1 MGYTASI
8 SWLQARPS
16 TTCGAFIP
24 ATGNLTRGTRTI
36 MNIGAPQTVT
46 KEASASG
53 PTHVRWTIIGMLA
66 VISGT
71 TYMDRLNLG
80 IAGKYI
86 QDQFAFNDQ
95 TMGWILSAFVL
106 GYALFQV
113 PSGWAGDRIGPR
125 RMLTFAIVW
134 WSVFTALTALA
145 PQLPLARWFGVAWSF
160 AIVRF
165 LIGLGESAAYPNS
178 AKIVSYWSPAG
189 SRGVATSVFITGL
202 GVGGAASP
210 LAITW
215 VMLHWGWRASFFL
228 CGGLGGIVALTWHLY
243 SRDHPE
249 EHPRVNAEELKVIYQ
264 DQEAS
269 GVPVRR
275 KGNSTGPIPWKTMF
289 RSRSSWALILSYF
302 FIAYPA
308 YIYYTW
314 FFIYLIRVRGLSV
327 VQTGLW
333 GSTPFIAII
342 LLSPLGGWLSDKL
355 VSRLGVRR
363 GRRYAVW
370 IGAGFSAIMLPA
382 GGYVA
387 NSAGAILL
395 LAGASGFNLFA
406 TTIWWA
412 TCNDITPNFSG
423 SLSGLMN
430 MSGNLGGWLSPILT
444 AAIVTRFGWNMAFNF
459 AGLMTLTAGLIW
471 VAVKA
476 DETLE

>member
-1 MGYTASI
+1 MSD
-8 SWLQARPS
+8 S
-16 TTCGAFIP
+16 AF
-24 ATGNLTRGTRTI
+24 R
-36 MNIGAPQTVT
+36 
-46 KEASASG
+46 
-53 PTHVRWTIIGMLA
+53 PTHVRWAVIGMLA

-86 QDQFAFNDQ
+86 QDQYAFSDQ

-134 WSVFTALTALA
+134 WSVFTVLTALA
-145 PQLPLARWFGVAWSF
+145 PELPLAGWFGVAWSF

-165 LIGLGESAAYPNS
+165 LIGMGESAAYPNS

-189 SRGVATSVFITGL
+189 SRGVATSVFIAGL
-202 GVGGAASP
+202 GVGGAISP
-210 LAITW
+210 VSITW
-215 VMLHWGWRASFFL
+215 VMAHWGWRVSFFL
-228 CGGLGGIVALTWHLY
+228 CGVLGGIVAITWHLCA
-243 SRDHPE
+243 RDHPE
-249 EHPRVNAEELKVIYQ
+249 QHPGVNAEELQVIYRNQ
-264 DQEAS
+264 DKLEAPTRPEDS
-269 GVPVRR
+269 AAVRV
-275 KGNSTGPIPWKTMF
+275 PWKAMF
-289 RSRSSWALILSYF
+289 KSRSTCALVLSYF

-314 FFIYLIRVRGLSV
+314 FFIYLIRVRALSV
-327 VQTGLW
+327 EQTGFW

-342 LLSPLGGWLSDKL
+342 LLAPFGGWLSDRL

-363 GRRYAVW
+363 GRRYALW
-370 IGAGFSAIMLPA
+370 IGVAFSAVMLPL
-382 GGYVA
+382 GGYVS
-387 NSAGAILL
+387 NNAGAILL
-395 LAGASGFNLFA
+395 LACASGFNLFA

-412 TCNDITPNFSG
+412 ACNDISPNYSG

-459 AGLMTLTAGLIW
+459 AGLMTLTAGLLW
-471 VAVKA
+471 AAVRA
-476 DETLE
+476 DEKLELN

>member
-1 MGYTASI
+1 MSD
-8 SWLQARPS
+8 S
-16 TTCGAFIP
+16 AF
-24 ATGNLTRGTRTI
+24 R
-36 MNIGAPQTVT
+36 
-46 KEASASG
+46 
-53 PTHVRWTIIGMLA
+53 PTHVRWAVIGMLA

-86 QDQFAFNDQ
+86 QDQYAFSDQ

-134 WSVFTALTALA
+134 WSVFTVLTALA
-145 PQLPLARWFGVAWSF
+145 PELPLAGWFGVAWSF

-165 LIGLGESAAYPNS
+165 LIGMGESAAYPNS

-189 SRGVATSVFITGL
+189 SRGVATSVFIAGL
-202 GVGGAASP
+202 GVGGAISP
-210 LAITW
+210 VAITW
-215 VMLHWGWRASFFL
+215 VMAHWGWRVSFFL
-228 CGGLGGIVALTWHLY
+228 CGVLGGIVAITWHLCA
-243 SRDHPE
+243 RDHPE
-249 EHPRVNAEELKVIYQ
+249 QHPGVNAEELQVIYRNQ
-264 DQEAS
+264 DKLEAPTRPEDS
-269 GVPVRR
+269 AAVRV
-275 KGNSTGPIPWKTMF
+275 PWKAMF
-289 RSRSSWALILSYF
+289 KSRSTCALVLSYF

-314 FFIYLIRVRGLSV
+314 FFIYLIRVRALSV
-327 VQTGLW
+327 EQTGFW

-342 LLSPLGGWLSDKL
+342 LLAPFGGWLSDRL

-363 GRRYAVW
+363 GRRYALW
-370 IGAGFSAIMLPA
+370 IGVAFSAVMLPL
-382 GGYVA
+382 GGYVS
-387 NSAGAILL
+387 NNAGAILL
-395 LAGASGFNLFA
+395 LACASGFNLFA

-412 TCNDITPNFSG
+412 ACNDISPNYSG

-459 AGLMTLTAGLIW
+459 AGLMTLTAGLLW
-471 VAVKA
+471 AAVRA
-476 DETLE
+476 DEKLELN

>member
-1 MGYTASI
+1 MAS
-8 SWLQARPS
+8 
-16 TTCGAFIP
+16 
-24 ATGNLTRGTRTI
+24 
-36 MNIGAPQTVT
+36 QTVT
-46 KEASASG
+46 NQAPAARA
-53 PTHVRWTIIGMLA
+53 THVRWAVIGMLA

-86 QDQFAFNDQ
+86 QDEFAFSNQ

-113 PSGWAGDRIGPR
+113 PGGCAGDKIGPR

-145 PQLPLARWFGVAWSF
+145 PQLPLAAWFSVGWSF

-165 LIGLGESAAYPNS
+165 LIGVGESAAYPNS
-178 AKIVSYWSPAG
+178 AKIVSYWSAPG
-189 SRGVATSVFITGL
+189 NRGAATSVFIAGL
-202 GVGGAASP
+202 GLGGALSP
-210 LAITW
+210 LGITW

-228 CGGLGGIVALTWHLY
+228 CAGLGGLVAIAWHLY
-243 SRDHPE
+243 ARDRPE
-249 EHPRVNAEELKVIYQ
+249 DHPRVNAKELKIIYR
-264 DQEAS
+264 DEVKGGIA
-269 GVPVRR
+269 VRR
-275 KGNSTGPIPWKTMF
+275 KKNDKAAVPWKAMF
-289 RSRSSWALILSYF
+289 RSRSAWALVLSYF

-314 FFIYLIRVRGLSV
+314 FFIYLMRVRGLSV
-327 VQTGLW
+327 AQTGLW
-333 GSTPFIAII
+333 GSAPFVAII
-342 LLSPLGGWLSDKL
+342 LLAPTGGWLSDRL
-355 VSRLGVRR
+355 VARIGV
-363 GRRYAVW
+363 
-370 IGAGFSAIMLPA
+370 GFSAIMLPA

-387 NSAGAILL
+387 DNTLAILL
-395 LAGASGFNLFA
+395 LACASGFNLFA
-406 TTIWWA
+406 TTVWWA

-444 AAIVTRFGWNMAFNF
+444 AAIFTRFGWNVAFDF
-459 AGLMTLTAGLIW
+459 AGLMTLVSGLLW
-471 VAVKA
+471 VLVRA

>member
-1 MGYTASI
+1 MDIMEAQTATR
-8 SWLQARPS
+8 QA
-16 TTCGAFIP
+16 P
-24 ATGNLTRGTRTI
+24 AAHATR
-36 MNIGAPQTVT
+36 
-46 KEASASG
+46 
-53 PTHVRWTIIGMLA
+53 VRWAIIGMLA

-86 QDQFAFNDQ
+86 QDEFAFSNQ

-113 PSGWAGDRIGPR
+113 PGGWAGDKIGPR

-145 PQLPLARWFGVAWSF
+145 PQLPLARWFSVGWSF
-160 AIVRF
+160 AVVRF
-165 LIGLGESAAYPNS
+165 LIGVGESAAYPNS
-178 AKIVSYWSPAG
+178 AKIVSYWSAPG
-189 SRGVATSVFITGL
+189 NRGAATSVFIAGL
-202 GVGGAASP
+202 GVGGALSP
-210 LAITW
+210 LGITW

-228 CGGLGGIVALTWHLY
+228 CAALGGIVAVAWHLY
-243 SRDHPE
+243 ARDHPE
-249 EHPRVNAEELKVIYQ
+249 EHPRVNAEELKVIYR
-264 DQEAS
+264 DEAK
-269 GVPVRR
+269 GGTAIRR
-275 KGNSTGPIPWKTMF
+275 KKNPRASVPWKAILK
-289 RSRSSWALILSYF
+289 SRSAWALVLSYF

-314 FFIYLIRVRGLSV
+314 FFIYLMRVRGLSV
-327 VQTGLW
+327 AQTGLW
-333 GSTPFIAII
+333 GSAPFVAII
-342 LLSPLGGWLSDKL
+342 LLAPAGGWLSDRL
-355 VSRLGVRR
+355 VARIGVRG
-363 GRRYAVW
+363 GRRYAISV
-370 IGAGFSAIMLPA
+370 GVGLSAIMLPA

-387 NSAGAILL
+387 NNTLAILL

-444 AAIVTRFGWNMAFNF
+444 AAIFTRFGWNVAFDF
-459 AGLMTLTAGLIW
+459 AGLMTLASGLLW
-471 VAVKA
+471 VLVRA

>member
-1 MGYTASI
+1 MKNGALKTTTRESPA
-8 SWLQARPS
+8 AR
-16 TTCGAFIP
+16 A
-24 ATGNLTRGTRTI
+24 
-36 MNIGAPQTVT
+36 
-46 KEASASG
+46 
-53 PTHVRWTIIGMLA
+53 THVRWVIIGMLA

-80 IAGKYI
+80 IAAKYI
-86 QDQFAFNDQ
+86 QDQFAFSNQ

-113 PSGWAGDRIGPR
+113 PGGWAGDKIGPR

-145 PQLPLARWFGVAWSF
+145 PQLPLAGWFGVGWSF

-165 LIGLGESAAYPNS
+165 LIGMGESAAYPNS
-178 AKIVSYWSPAG
+178 AKIVSYWSAAG
-189 SRGVATSVFITGL
+189 GRGVATSVFIAGL
-202 GVGGAASP
+202 GVGGAVSP
-210 LAITW
+210 LGITW
-215 VMLHWGWRASFFL
+215 VMLHWGWRASFFI
-228 CGGLGGIVALTWHLY
+228 CGALGGIVALVWHLY
-243 SRDHPE
+243 ARDHPE
-249 EHPRVNAEELKVIYQ
+249 EHRGVNAEELKVIYR
-264 DQEAS
+264 DQEAG
-269 GVPVRR
+269 GVAAGRKSNSKAPV
-275 KGNSTGPIPWKTMF
+275 PWRAML
-289 RSRSSWALILSYF
+289 RSRSVWALVLSYF

-327 VQTGLW
+327 AQTGLW

-342 LLSPLGGWLSDKL
+342 LLSPLGGWLSDRL
-355 VSRLGVRR
+355 VARVGVRG
-363 GRRYAVW
+363 GRRYAIWV
-370 IGAGFSAIMLPA
+370 GVGFSAIMLPA

-387 NSAGAILL
+387 NNTLAILL

-444 AAIVTRFGWNMAFNF
+444 AVIFTHFGWNMAFDF
-459 AGLMTLTAGLIW
+459 AGLMTLTSGLLW
-471 VAVKA
+471 FAVKA
-476 DETLE
+476 DERLES

>member
-1 MGYTASI
+1 MK
-8 SWLQARPS
+8 
-16 TTCGAFIP
+16 
-24 ATGNLTRGTRTI
+24 
-36 MNIGAPQTVT
+36 IGVIQKKS
-46 KEASASG
+46 KEASTFRA
-53 PTHVRWTIIGMLA
+53 THVRWAIIGMLA

-71 TYMDRLNLG
+71 TYIDRLNLG
-80 IAGKYI
+80 IAANYI

-125 RMLTFAIVW
+125 RMLTFAVVW

-145 PQLPLARWFGVAWSF
+145 PELPLARWFGVAWSF

-178 AKIVSYWSPAG
+178 AKIVSFWSPANK
-189 SRGVATSVFITGL
+189 RGVATSVFITGL

-210 LAITW
+210 VTITW

-228 CGGLGGIVALTWHLY
+228 CGALGGVVALTWHLY
-243 SRDHPE
+243 ARDHPE
-249 EHPRVNAEELKVIYQ
+249 EHRGVNTEELKVIYQ
-264 DQEAS
+264 DQPE
-269 GVPVRR
+269 VPLRR
-275 KGNSTGPIPWKTMF
+275 TGNSKDPVPWKAMF
-289 RSRSSWALILSYF
+289 KSRSAWALVLSYF

-327 VQTGLW
+327 AQTGLW

-342 LLSPLGGWLSDKL
+342 LLSPLGGWLSDRA
-355 VSRLGVRR
+355 VARFGVRR
-363 GRRYAVW
+363 GRRCAVW
-370 IGAGFSAIMLPA
+370 VGVAFSALMLPA

-387 NSAGAILL
+387 NNALAILL

-406 TTIWWA
+406 TTTWWA
-412 TCNDITPNFSG
+412 ACNDITPNFSG
-423 SLSGLMN
+423 SLSGFMN

-444 AAIVTRFGWNMAFNF
+444 AAIATHFGWNMAFNF
-459 AGLMTLTAGLIW
+459 AGLMTLMSGLLW
-471 VAVKA
+471 LLVRA
-476 DETLE
+476 DETVE

>member
-1 MGYTASI
+1 MSD
-8 SWLQARPS
+8 S
-16 TTCGAFIP
+16 AF
-24 ATGNLTRGTRTI
+24 R
-36 MNIGAPQTVT
+36 
-46 KEASASG
+46 
-53 PTHVRWTIIGMLA
+53 PTHVRWAVIGMLA

-86 QDQFAFNDQ
+86 QDQYAFSDQ

-134 WSVFTALTALA
+134 WSVFTVLTALA
-145 PQLPLARWFGVAWSF
+145 PELPLAGWFGVAWSF

-165 LIGLGESAAYPNS
+165 LIGMGESAAYPNS

-189 SRGVATSVFITGL
+189 SRGVATSVFIAGL
-202 GVGGAASP
+202 GVGGAISP
-210 LAITW
+210 VAITR
-215 VMLHWGWRASFFL
+215 VMAHWGWRVSFFL
-228 CGGLGGIVALTWHLY
+228 CGVLGGIVAITWHLCA
-243 SRDHPE
+243 RDHPE
-249 EHPRVNAEELKVIYQ
+249 QHPGVNAEELQVIYRNQ
-264 DQEAS
+264 DKLEA
-269 GVPVRR
+269 PKPPEDNAAVRV
-275 KGNSTGPIPWKTMF
+275 PWKAMF
-289 RSRSSWALILSYF
+289 KSRSTLALVLSYF

-314 FFIYLIRVRGLSV
+314 FFIYLIRVRALSV
-327 VQTGLW
+327 EQTGFW

-342 LLSPLGGWLSDKL
+342 LLAPFGGWLSDRL

-363 GRRYAVW
+363 GRRYALW
-370 IGAGFSAIMLPA
+370 IGVAFSAVMLPL
-382 GGYVA
+382 GGYVS
-387 NSAGAILL
+387 NNAGAILL
-395 LAGASGFNLFA
+395 LACASGFNLFA

-412 TCNDITPNFSG
+412 ACNDISPNYSG

-459 AGLMTLTAGLIW
+459 AGLMTLTAGLLW
-471 VAVKA
+471 AAVRA
-476 DETLE
+476 DEKLELN

>member
-1 MGYTASI
+1 MSI
-8 SWLQARPS
+8 R
-16 TTCGAFIP
+16 
-24 ATGNLTRGTRTI
+24 
-36 MNIGAPQTVT
+36 APQTT
-46 KEASASG
+46 TSQPAAAKA
-53 PTHVRWTIIGMLA
+53 THVRWVVIGMLA

-80 IAGKYI
+80 IAAKYI
-86 QDQFAFNDQ
+86 QDQFAFNNE

-113 PSGWAGDRIGPR
+113 PGGWAGDKIGPR

-145 PQLPLARWFGVAWSF
+145 PELPLAGWFSVGWSF

-165 LIGLGESAAYPNS
+165 LIGMGESAAYPNS
-178 AKIVSYWSPAG
+178 AKIVSYWSEAG
-189 SRGVATSVFITGL
+189 GRGVATSIFIAGL
-202 GVGGAASP
+202 GVGGAFSP
-210 LAITW
+210 LGITW

-228 CGGLGGIVALTWHLY
+228 CAALGGIVAVVWHLY
-243 SRDHPE
+243 ARDHPE
-249 EHPRVNAEELKVIYQ
+249 EHPGVNAEELKLLHPG
-264 DQEAS
+264 DETGGLAA
-269 GVPVRR
+269 RR
-275 KGNSTGPIPWKTMF
+275 KSASVPWRAML
-289 RSRSSWALILSYF
+289 RSRSAWALVLSYF
-302 FIAYPA
+302 FIAFPA

-327 VQTGLW
+327 MQTGLW

-342 LLSPLGGWLSDKL
+342 LLSPLGGWLSDRL
-355 VSRLGVRR
+355 VARVGVRG
-363 GRRYAVW
+363 GRRYAIW
-370 IGAGFSAIMLPA
+370 IGVGCSAIMLPA

-387 NSAGAILL
+387 NNTMAILL

-412 TCNDITPNFSG
+412 ACNDMAPNFSG

-444 AAIVTRFGWNMAFNF
+444 AVIFTHFGWNMAFNF
-459 AGLMTLTAGLIW
+459 AGLMTLTSGLLW
-471 VAVKA
+471 VLVRA
-476 DETLE
+476 DERLE

>member
-1 MGYTASI
+1 MKVR
-8 SWLQARPS
+8 AREAGS
-16 TTCGAFIP
+16 VSDSAF
-24 ATGNLTRGTRTI
+24 R
-36 MNIGAPQTVT
+36 
-46 KEASASG
+46 
-53 PTHVRWTIIGMLA
+53 PTHVRWAVIGMLA

-86 QDQFAFNDQ
+86 QDQYAFSDQ

-134 WSVFTALTALA
+134 WSVFTVLTALA
-145 PQLPLARWFGVAWSF
+145 PELPLAGWFGVAWSF

-165 LIGLGESAAYPNS
+165 LIGMGESAAYPNS

-189 SRGVATSVFITGL
+189 SRGVATSVFIAGL
-202 GVGGAASP
+202 GVGGAISP
-210 LAITW
+210 VAITW
-215 VMLHWGWRASFFL
+215 VMAHWGWRVSFFL
-228 CGGLGGIVALTWHLY
+228 CGVLGGIVAITWHLCA
-243 SRDHPE
+243 RDHPE
-249 EHPRVNAEELKVIYQ
+249 QHPGVNAEELQVIYRNQ
-264 DQEAS
+264 DKLEA
-269 GVPVRR
+269 PKPPEDNAAVRV
-275 KGNSTGPIPWKTMF
+275 PWKAMF
-289 RSRSSWALILSYF
+289 KSRSTCALVLSYF

-314 FFIYLIRVRGLSV
+314 FFIYLIRVRALSV
-327 VQTGLW
+327 EQTGFW

-342 LLSPLGGWLSDKL
+342 LLAPFGGWLSDRL

-363 GRRYAVW
+363 GRRYALW
-370 IGAGFSAIMLPA
+370 IGVAFSAVMLPL
-382 GGYVA
+382 GGYVS
-387 NSAGAILL
+387 NNAGAILL
-395 LAGASGFNLFA
+395 LACASGFNLFA

-412 TCNDITPNFSG
+412 ACNDISPNYSG

-459 AGLMTLTAGLIW
+459 AGLMTLTAGLLW
-471 VAVKA
+471 AAVRA
-476 DETLE
+476 DEKLELN

>member
-1 MGYTASI
+1 MMSI
-8 SWLQARPS
+8 
-16 TTCGAFIP
+16 
-24 ATGNLTRGTRTI
+24 RGPQTRTSQPP
-36 MNIGAPQTVT
+36 AA
-46 KEASASG
+46 KA
-53 PTHVRWTIIGMLA
+53 THVRWAVIGMLA

-80 IAGKYI
+80 IAAKYI
-86 QDQFAFNDQ
+86 QDEFAFNNE

-113 PSGWAGDRIGPR
+113 PGGWAGDKIGPR

-145 PQLPLARWFGVAWSF
+145 PQLPLAGWFSVGWSF

-165 LIGLGESAAYPNS
+165 LIGVGESAAYPNS
-178 AKIVSYWSPAG
+178 AKIVSYWSAAG
-189 SRGVATSVFITGL
+189 GRGVATSIFIAGL
-202 GVGGAASP
+202 GVGGAVSP
-210 LAITW
+210 LGITW

-228 CGGLGGIVALTWHLY
+228 CAALGGVVALVWQLY
-243 SRDHPE
+243 ARDHPE
-249 EHPRVNAEELKVIYQ
+249 EHPGLNAEELKLLHRGQQTGGI
-264 DQEAS
+264 AA
-269 GVPVRR
+269 RR
-275 KGNSTGPIPWKTMF
+275 KSASVPWRAIF
-289 RSRSSWALILSYF
+289 RSRSAWALVLSYF
-302 FIAYPA
+302 FIAFPA

-327 VQTGLW
+327 AQTGWW

-342 LLSPLGGWLSDKL
+342 MLAPLGGWLSDRL
-355 VSRLGVRR
+355 VGRIGVRG
-363 GRRYAVW
+363 GRRYAIWV
-370 IGAGFSAIMLPA
+370 GVGCSAIMLPA

-387 NSAGAILL
+387 NNTLAILL

-412 TCNDITPNFSG
+412 TCNDMTPNFSG

-444 AAIVTRFGWNMAFNF
+444 AVIFTHFGWNMAFNF
-459 AGLMTLTAGLIW
+459 AGLMTLTSGLLW
-471 VAVKA
+471 VLVRA

>member
-1 MGYTASI
+1 MSD
-8 SWLQARPS
+8 S
-16 TTCGAFIP
+16 AF
-24 ATGNLTRGTRTI
+24 R
-36 MNIGAPQTVT
+36 
-46 KEASASG
+46 
-53 PTHVRWTIIGMLA
+53 PTHVRWAVIGMLA

-86 QDQFAFNDQ
+86 QDQYAFSDQ

-134 WSVFTALTALA
+134 WSVFTVLTALA
-145 PQLPLARWFGVAWSF
+145 PELPLAGWFGVAWSF

-165 LIGLGESAAYPNS
+165 LIGMGESAAYPNS

-189 SRGVATSVFITGL
+189 SRGVATSVFIAGL
-202 GVGGAASP
+202 GVGGAISP
-210 LAITW
+210 VAITW
-215 VMLHWGWRASFFL
+215 VMAHWGWRVSFFL
-228 CGGLGGIVALTWHLY
+228 CGVLGGIVAITWHLCA
-243 SRDHPE
+243 RDHPE
-249 EHPRVNAEELKVIYQ
+249 QHPGVNAEELQVIYRNQ
-264 DQEAS
+264 DKLEA
-269 GVPVRR
+269 PKPPEDNAAVRV
-275 KGNSTGPIPWKTMF
+275 PWKAMF
-289 RSRSSWALILSYF
+289 KSRSTLALVLSYF

-314 FFIYLIRVRGLSV
+314 FFIYLIRVRALSV
-327 VQTGLW
+327 EQTGFW

-342 LLSPLGGWLSDKL
+342 LLAPFGGWLSDRL

-363 GRRYAVW
+363 GRRYALW
-370 IGAGFSAIMLPA
+370 IGVAFSAVMLPL
-382 GGYVA
+382 GGYVS
-387 NSAGAILL
+387 NNAGAILL
-395 LAGASGFNLFA
+395 LACASGFNLFA

-412 TCNDITPNFSG
+412 ACNDISPNYSG

-459 AGLMTLTAGLIW
+459 AGLMTLTAGLLW
-471 VAVKA
+471 AAVRA
-476 DETLE
+476 DEKLELN

>member
-1 MGYTASI
+1 
-8 SWLQARPS
+8 
-16 TTCGAFIP
+16 
-24 ATGNLTRGTRTI
+24 
-36 MNIGAPQTVT
+36 MNIGVPQTAT
-46 KEASASG
+46 REPPAARA
-53 PTHVRWTIIGMLA
+53 THVRWVIIGMLA

-80 IAGKYI
+80 IAAKYI
-86 QDQFAFNDQ
+86 QDEFAFSNQ
-95 TMGWILSAFVL
+95 TMGWVLSAFVL

-113 PSGWAGDRIGPR
+113 PGGWAGDKIGPR

-145 PQLPLARWFGVAWSF
+145 PQLPLAGWFSVGWSF
-160 AIVRF
+160 AVVRF
-165 LIGLGESAAYPNS
+165 LIGVGESAAYPNS
-178 AKIVSYWSPAG
+178 AKIVSYWSAAAG
-189 SRGVATSVFITGL
+189 RGVATSVFIAGL
-202 GVGGAASP
+202 GVGGAVSP
-210 LAITW
+210 LGITW
-215 VMLHWGWRASFFL
+215 VMLHWGWRASFFI
-228 CGGLGGIVALTWHLY
+228 CGALGGIVALAWHLY
-243 SRDHPE
+243 GRDHPE
-249 EHPRVNAEELKVIYQ
+249 EHPGVNAEELRVIYQ
-264 DQEAS
+264 DREPG
-269 GVPVRR
+269 GVPASR
-275 KGNSTGPIPWKTMF
+275 KSNSKAPVPWRAMLS
-289 RSRSSWALILSYF
+289 SRSAWALVLSYF

-327 VQTGLW
+327 AQTGLW

-342 LLSPLGGWLSDKL
+342 LLSPIGGWLSDRL
-355 VSRLGVRR
+355 VARVGVRG
-363 GRRYAVW
+363 GRRYAIWV
-370 IGAGFSAIMLPA
+370 GVGFSAIMLPA

-387 NSAGAILL
+387 NNTLAILL

-444 AAIVTRFGWNMAFNF
+444 AAIFTHFGWNMAFDF
-459 AGLMTLTAGLIW
+459 AGLMTLTSGLLW
-471 VAVKA
+471 FLVRA

>member
-1 MGYTASI
+1 MSD
-8 SWLQARPS
+8 S
-16 TTCGAFIP
+16 AF
-24 ATGNLTRGTRTI
+24 R
-36 MNIGAPQTVT
+36 
-46 KEASASG
+46 
-53 PTHVRWTIIGMLA
+53 PTHVRWAVIGMLA

-86 QDQFAFNDQ
+86 QDQYAFSDQ

-134 WSVFTALTALA
+134 WSVFTVLTALA
-145 PQLPLARWFGVAWSF
+145 PELPLAGWFGVAWSF

-165 LIGLGESAAYPNS
+165 LIGMGESAAYPNS

-189 SRGVATSVFITGL
+189 SRGVATSVFIAGL
-202 GVGGAASP
+202 GVGGAISP
-210 LAITW
+210 VAITW
-215 VMLHWGWRASFFL
+215 VMAHWGWRVSFFL
-228 CGGLGGIVALTWHLY
+228 CGVLGGIVAITWHLCA
-243 SRDHPE
+243 RDHPE
-249 EHPRVNAEELKVIYQ
+249 QHPGVNAEELQVIYRNQ
-264 DQEAS
+264 DKLEAPTRPEDS
-269 GVPVRR
+269 AAVRV
-275 KGNSTGPIPWKTMF
+275 PWKAMF
-289 RSRSSWALILSYF
+289 KSRSTLALVLSYF

-314 FFIYLIRVRGLSV
+314 FFIYLIRVRALSV
-327 VQTGLW
+327 EQTGFW

-342 LLSPLGGWLSDKL
+342 LLAPFGGWLSDRL

-363 GRRYAVW
+363 GRRYALW
-370 IGAGFSAIMLPA
+370 IGVAFSAVMLPL
-382 GGYVA
+382 GGYVS
-387 NSAGAILL
+387 NNAGAILL
-395 LAGASGFNLFA
+395 LACASGFNLFA

-412 TCNDITPNFSG
+412 ACNDISPNYSG

-459 AGLMTLTAGLIW
+459 AGLMTLTAGLLW
-471 VAVKA
+471 AAVRA
-476 DETLE
+476 DEKLELN

>member
-1 MGYTASI
+1 MK
-8 SWLQARPS
+8 
-16 TTCGAFIP
+16 
-24 ATGNLTRGTRTI
+24 
-36 MNIGAPQTVT
+36 IGALKTATRESP
-46 KEASASG
+46 AARA
-53 PTHVRWTIIGMLA
+53 THVRWVIIGMLA

-80 IAGKYI
+80 IAAKYI
-86 QDQFAFNDQ
+86 QDQFAFSNQ

-113 PSGWAGDRIGPR
+113 PGGWAGDKIGPR
-125 RMLTFAIVW
+125 RMLTFAIIW

-145 PQLPLARWFGVAWSF
+145 PQLPLAGWFSVGWSF

-165 LIGLGESAAYPNS
+165 LIGMGESAAYPNS
-178 AKIVSYWSPAG
+178 AKIVSYWSAAG
-189 SRGVATSVFITGL
+189 GRGVATSVFIAGL
-202 GVGGAASP
+202 GVGGAVSP
-210 LAITW
+210 LGITW
-215 VMLHWGWRASFFL
+215 VMLQWGWRASFFL
-228 CGGLGGIVALTWHLY
+228 CAALGGIVAMVWHFY
-243 SRDHPE
+243 ARDHPE
-249 EHPRVNAEELKVIYQ
+249 EHPGVNAEELKVIYR
-264 DQEAS
+264 DQETG
-269 GVPVRR
+269 GVPAGR
-275 KGNSTGPIPWKTMF
+275 KSNSKAPVPWRAIL
-289 RSRSSWALILSYF
+289 RSRSVWALVVSYF

-327 VQTGLW
+327 AQTGLW

-342 LLSPLGGWLSDKL
+342 LLSPLGGWLSDRL
-355 VSRLGVRR
+355 VARVGVRD
-363 GRRYAVW
+363 GRRYAIW
-370 IGAGFSAIMLPA
+370 IGVGFSAIMLPA

-387 NSAGAILL
+387 NNTLAILL

-444 AAIVTRFGWNMAFNF
+444 AVIFTHFGWNMAFNF
-459 AGLMTLTAGLIW
+459 AGLMTLTSGLLW
-471 VAVKA
+471 FTVKA
-476 DETLE
+476 DETLES

>member
-1 MGYTASI
+1 M
-8 SWLQARPS
+8 
-16 TTCGAFIP
+16 
-24 ATGNLTRGTRTI
+24 TI
-36 MNIGAPQTVT
+36 MNIGRPQIVP
-46 KEASASG
+46 KEAPATRA
-53 PTHVRWTIIGMLA
+53 THVRWAIIGMLA

-86 QDQFAFNDQ
+86 QDEFAFSNQ

-113 PSGWAGDRIGPR
+113 PGGWAGDKIGPR

-145 PQLPLARWFGVAWSF
+145 PQLPLAGWFSVGWSF

-165 LIGLGESAAYPNS
+165 LIGMGESAAYPNS
-178 AKIVSYWSPAG
+178 AKIVSYWSAAG
-189 SRGVATSVFITGL
+189 GRGVATSVFIAGL
-202 GVGGAASP
+202 GMGGAISP
-210 LAITW
+210 LGITW

-228 CGGLGGIVALTWHLY
+228 CAVLGGIVALVWQLY
-243 SRDHPE
+243 ARDHPE
-249 EHPRVNAEELKVIYQ
+249 DHPRVNAEELKVIYR
-264 DQEAS
+264 DQETGA
-269 GVPVRR
+269 VPVRR
-275 KGNSTGPIPWKTMF
+275 KNNSKARVPWKAMLS
-289 RSRSSWALILSYF
+289 SRSAWALVFSYF

-327 VQTGLW
+327 AQTGLW

-342 LLSPLGGWLSDKL
+342 LLSPLGGWLSDRL
-355 VSRLGVRR
+355 VAKVGVRG
-363 GRRYAVW
+363 GRRYAIWV
-370 IGAGFSAIMLPA
+370 GVGLSAILLPA

-387 NSAGAILL
+387 NNTLAILL

-412 TCNDITPNFSG
+412 TCNDLTPNFSG

-430 MSGNLGGWLSPILT
+430 MSGNLGGWLSPIVT
-444 AAIVTRFGWNMAFNF
+444 AAIFTRFGWNMAFNF
-459 AGLMTLTAGLIW
+459 AGLMTLTSGLLW
-471 VAVKA
+471 ALVRA

>member
-1 MGYTASI
+1 MNFGESQIATR
-8 SWLQARPS
+8 QAPTFR
-16 TTCGAFIP
+16 
-24 ATGNLTRGTRTI
+24 ATR
-36 MNIGAPQTVT
+36 
-46 KEASASG
+46 
-53 PTHVRWTIIGMLA
+53 VRWAIIGMLA

-86 QDQFAFNDQ
+86 QDEFAFSNQ

-113 PSGWAGDRIGPR
+113 PGGWAGDKVGPR

-145 PQLPLARWFGVAWSF
+145 PQLPLAGWFSVGWSF
-160 AIVRF
+160 AVVRF
-165 LIGLGESAAYPNS
+165 LIGMGEAAAYPNS
-178 AKIVSYWSPAG
+178 AKIVSYWSAPG
-189 SRGVATSVFITGL
+189 SRGAATSVFIAGI
-202 GVGGAASP
+202 GMGGALSP
-210 LAITW
+210 LGITW

-228 CGGLGGIVALTWHLY
+228 CAALGGIVAIAWHLY
-243 SRDHPE
+243 ARDHPE
-249 EHPRVNAEELKVIYQ
+249 EHPRVNAEELKLIYA
-264 DQEAS
+264 DEGKS
-269 GVPVRR
+269 GIAVRR
-275 KGNSTGPIPWKTMF
+275 KTDYQAAVPWKAMLK
-289 RSRSSWALILSYF
+289 SRSAWALVLSYF

-314 FFIYLIRVRGLSV
+314 FFIYLMRVRGLSA

-342 LLSPLGGWLSDKL
+342 LLAPVGGWLSDRL
-355 VSRLGVRR
+355 VARTGVRR
-363 GRRYAVW
+363 GRRYAIW
-370 IGAGFSAIMLPA
+370 IGVALSAIMLPA

-387 NSAGAILL
+387 NNTLAILL

-412 TCNDITPNFSG
+412 ACNDITPNFSG

-444 AAIVTRFGWNMAFNF
+444 AAIFTRFGWNVAFDF
-459 AGLMTLTAGLIW
+459 AGLMTLASGMLW
-471 VAVKA
+471 VLVRA